1 MAEIIII
8 RESDLDNNTIKVV
21 NKKVTVPGAEIAVL
35 DSYDTQDNDTH
46 YVEKKDK
53 YLKHVE
59 TGAVWPASIAVMK
72 ERAAPRNEELTKDSV
87 VTFRM
92 SAGEIAEISV
102 TPRSA
107 ISGQYHP
114 SVRKELGDLAAN
126 VGTGTP
132 TGTGIFA
139 QYANAKEANAAL
151 ANDKLTFTTDE
162 YFANNVDGKPKIL
175 ATTFTLPYPELPYK
189 EGKADAKLVAQS
201 FDGSAVLQFADS
213 VLSSKQNNIEK
224 TYHYKFVSVTGQEY
238 EGTFKST
245 GSSVSV
251 KDCEPSLEWYQI
263 ARATYSVEPYNV
275 EYFFGNEEVAPA
287 AVTVENL
294 IDHL

>member
-35 DSYDTQDNDTH
+35 DSYYLQDNDTH
-46 YVEKKDK
+46 YVEKNDK

-59 TGAVWPASIAVMK
+59 TGAVWPASIAVLK
-72 ERAAPRNEELTKDSV
+72 ERAAPRNEELTEDSV
-87 VTFRM
+87 VKFSM
-92 SAGEIAEISV
+92 PDGEIVVISV

-107 ISGQYHP
+107 ISGLYHLL
-114 SVRKELGDLAAN
+114 VKKDIGDIVAN
-126 VGTGTP
+126 
-132 TGTGIFA
+132 TGIFA

-151 ANDKLTFTTDE
+151 ANEKLTFTTNE
-162 YFANNVDGKPKIL
+162 YFAGNVEGKPKIL
-175 ATTFTLPYPELPYK
+175 ATTFELPYPELPYN

-201 FDGSAVLQFADS
+201 FDGSAALQFADS
-213 VLSSKQNNIEK
+213 VLSSKQRNIEK

-238 EGTFKST
+238 EGTFKGT
-245 GSSVSV
+245 KTMVRV
-251 KDCEPSLEWYQI
+251 KDCEPSLEWYQV
-263 ARATYSVEPYNV
+263 ARATYSVEPFNV

-294 IDHL
+294 VDHL

>member
-35 DSYDTQDNDTH
+35 DSYDLQDNDTH

-59 TGAVWPASIAVMK
+59 TGAVWPASIAVLK
-72 ERAAPRNEELTKDSV
+72 ERAEPRNEELTPESTAV
-87 VTFRM
+87 FVTG
-92 SAGEIAEISV
+92 GEDNRWGFNL
-102 TPRSA
+102 TSA
-107 ISGQYHP
+107 ISGYTIPVP
-114 SVRKELGDLAAN
+114 SQKAGNYTDS
-126 VGTGTP
+126 
-132 TGTGIFA
+132 TGIFA

-151 ANDKLTFTTDE
+151 ANEKLTFTTNE

-175 ATTFTLPYPELPYK
+175 ATTFELPYPELPYK

-201 FDGSAVLQFADS
+201 FDGSAALQFADS
-213 VLSSKQNNIEK
+213 VLQTKQNGIEK

-238 EGTFKST
+238 EGTFKT
-245 GSSVSV
+245 TANSVHV
-251 KDCEPSLEWYQI
+251 NNCEPSLEWYQI

-275 EYFFGNEEVAPA
+275 EYFFGNEEVSPD

-294 IDHL
+294 VDHL